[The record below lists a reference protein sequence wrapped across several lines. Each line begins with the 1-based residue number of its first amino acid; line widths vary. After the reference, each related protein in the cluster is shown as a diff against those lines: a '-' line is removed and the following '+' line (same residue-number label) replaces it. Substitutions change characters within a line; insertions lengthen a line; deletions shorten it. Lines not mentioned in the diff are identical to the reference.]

1 MNSHAE
7 STKEWHLDRIKSE
20 IDRKSGKRLW
30 WRETEREREIGAGLG
45 WSRAVEGMAFC
56 HSG

>member
-20 IDRKSGKRLW
+20 IDGKSSKRLW
-30 WRETEREREIGAGLG
+30 WRETEREREIGAGLS
-45 WSRAVEGMAFC
+45 WSIAVEGMAFC
-56 HSG
+56 HSV